1 MSTSSSIHGD
11 IPTSSVH
18 GDSGSSEDGTV
29 TPRKLPKQR
38 GKPMLYYIL
47 ASCAG
52 WWPSLYPKL
61 DILGIQ
67 GDQSVMMG
75 CVVAE
80 WHFVSLSDADASVDH
95 QFFHAAAQ
103 HVKANVQ
110 GYIAYNIMRRIP
122 VIPEIV
128 ADISIEGLLEISHG
142 MEILDGESFRAVIAR
157 VSVEFELNQMP
168 TPIQLSTALAKRVID
183 GLTDIVH
190 IVAITAKICKKRL
203 LRDRPSR
210 NVVGRYMALQR
221 DRRQPHR
228 RVAFNLASQRLP
240 KHPNAMAADEVID
253 WVGASKHLLNINAY
267 WSCAKSYAALF
278 ARRSSET
285 ESGLMETL
293 EKINLETLRQA
304 RVRTDVVSML
314 AFRRFWKSL
323 EGTPVNIYL
332 FVDGSPQRRGL
343 ELFASTMDVIFPG
356 GHHMRKIFPYIA
368 PVLGMDT
375 LSKTAA
381 LLWQVFLL
389 CGPCFHSMRRFC
401 ASVRSICSDMGT
413 ERNIY
418 RHVDFLRDWFWFVG
432 CKLNRDHM
440 VDNDRLFP
448 RALGQPGWK
457 HLWDLLLRRA
467 LCSLSFFPD
476 WLLRFKAAPCVSP
489 SFWLKSFGLV
499 FAHVNATNSRCGHCL
514 VIFQTLL

>member
-1 MSTSSSIHGD
+1 
-11 IPTSSVH
+11 
-18 GDSGSSEDGTV
+18 
-29 TPRKLPKQR
+29 
-38 GKPMLYYIL
+38 MLYFIL

-61 DILGIQ
+61 DVLGIQ

-80 WHFVSLSDADASVDH
+80 WVFVSLTDADASVDH

-103 HVKANVQ
+103 RVKANVQ
-110 GYIAYNIMRRIP
+110 GYIAYIIMRRIL

-128 ADISIEGLLEISHG
+128 ADISMAGLWDISQG
-142 MEILDGESFRAVIAR
+142 MEMIDGESFRAGIER
-157 VSVEFELNQMP
+157 VSAELGLNHMP
-168 TPIQLSTALAKRVID
+168 TPIQLSPALAKRVID

-190 IVAITAKICKKRL
+190 IVAITAKINHKRL

-210 NVVGRYMALQR
+210 NVVRRYMALHR

-228 RVAFNLASQRLP
+228 RVAFNLAAQRLP
-240 KHPNAMAADEVID
+240 KHPNAMPADEVID

-267 WSCAKSYAALF
+267 WGCAASYAALF

-285 ESGLMETL
+285 ERGLMDTL

-323 EGTPVNIYL
+323 EGTAVNIYL

-375 LSKTAA
+375 LSKTTA

-389 CGPCFHSMRRFC
+389 CGPCFHSIRRFC

-418 RHVDFLRDWFWFVG
+418 RHIDFLKDWFWYVG
-432 CKLNRDHM
+432 CKLNRNHI
-440 VDNDRLFP
+440 VDNARLFP

-467 LCSLSFFPD
+467 LCSLSFFPA
-476 WLLRFKAAPCVSP
+476 WLLRFKVAPFV
-489 SFWLKSFGLV
+489 LVHRFGLIIW
-499 FAHVNATNSRCGHCL
+499 FGIGTCKCNKQSSRPL
-514 VIFQTLL
+514 FS

>member
-1 MSTSSSIHGD
+1 MWYRCWRFAAFGRVWRARLLTSTSLWMDLHSD
-11 IPTSSVH
+11 
-18 GDSGSSEDGTV
+18 
-29 TPRKLPKQR
+29 
-38 GKPMLYYIL
+38 
-47 ASCAG
+47 
-52 WWPSLYPKL
+52 
-61 DILGIQ
+61 
-67 GDQSVMMG
+67 
-75 CVVAE
+75 VA
-80 WHFVSLSDADASVDH
+80 WSYLQA
-95 QFFHAAAQ
+95 QWRFF
-103 HVKANVQ
+103 
-110 GYIAYNIMRRIP
+110 
-122 VIPEIV
+122 
-128 ADISIEGLLEISHG
+128 L
-142 MEILDGESFRAVIAR
+142 
-157 VSVEFELNQMP
+157 
-168 TPIQLSTALAKRVID
+168 
-183 GLTDIVH
+183 
-190 IVAITAKICKKRL
+190 
-203 LRDRPSR
+203 
-210 NVVGRYMALQR
+210 
-221 DRRQPHR
+221 
-228 RVAFNLASQRLP
+228 
-240 KHPNAMAADEVID
+240 
-253 WVGASKHLLNINAY
+253 
-267 WSCAKSYAALF
+267 
-278 ARRSSET
+278 
-285 ESGLMETL
+285 
-293 EKINLETLRQA
+293 
-304 RVRTDVVSML
+304 
-314 AFRRFWKSL
+314 
-323 EGTPVNIYL
+323 
-332 FVDGSPQRRGL
+332 
-343 ELFASTMDVIFPG
+343 PG